1 MRLHGIRQDLL
12 KFRNTFDLQIMHVK
26 EELTQNLTIQANV
39 KKIIDKNNQQNN
51 VVIQGIPLD
60 DSLEDKDKDI
70 FKMAI
75 RSTNKKHIDKC
86 YRLRKT

>member
-60 DSLEDKDKDI
+60 DSLEDKDI

-75 RSTNKKHIDKC
+75 ISTNKKHIDKC

>member
-39 KKIIDKNNQQNN
+39 KKIM
-51 VVIQGIPLD
+51 L
-60 DSLEDKDKDI
+60 
-70 FKMAI
+70 
-75 RSTNKKHIDKC
+75 
-86 YRLRKT
+86 